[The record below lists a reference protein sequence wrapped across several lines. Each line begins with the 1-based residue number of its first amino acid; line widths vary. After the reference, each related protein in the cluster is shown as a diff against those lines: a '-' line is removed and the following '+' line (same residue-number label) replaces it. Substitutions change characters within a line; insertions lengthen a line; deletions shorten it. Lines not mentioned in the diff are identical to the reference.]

1 MRSAKVRHGD
11 GDGDG
16 DGDGRSGAGGG
27 SRGMRLTARLVS
39 LFGPAQVG
47 DHTAPER
54 VVSADERE
62 RDDRLHLDLER
73 VVGAD
78 GRSYLVER
86 PTRVEGAA
94 AAGPERVEG
103 AEDPHDA
110 GNDEPRDPSRDER
123 TEEPH
128 DAGTRTV

>member
-1 MRSAKVRHGD
+1 MRNARTRD
-11 GDGDG
+11 GDGVDG
-16 DGDGRSGAGGG
+16 ADGG

-54 VVSADERE
+54 RVSDDERE

-86 PTRVEGAA
+86 PARVSGEVPS
-94 AAGPERVEG
+94 AGPGCVDDDG
-103 AEDPHDA
+103 APGTPPDVVD
-110 GNDEPRDPSRDER
+110 DQPRTAE
-123 TEEPH
+123 
-128 DAGTRTV
+128 TRTA